1 VEASLV
7 GLLGIVVLLA
17 ILLFTGMPV
26 GFAMALV
33 GFLGMSCVIPVKAA
47 MATLGTDLWQT
58 FSSYGLTVIPLFIL
72 MGEITFYSG
81 VSERLYNAAYKWVGQ
96 IRGGVAMATVMACAG
111 FAAICGSNTAT
122 AATMSTVALPEMKKY
137 RYNPILSTGAVAS
150 GSTLGVV
157 IPPSVVL
164 IVVGLYTGQSIG
176 RLFFGGVIPGL
187 VLTGLFIFTIY
198 VLCSVKKDWGPPGPK
213 TTFLEKLQALPGAIE
228 MIVLFL
234 LVMGG
239 LYMGW
244 FTPSEAGAA
253 GAFCAIVVSLVR
265 RTLTWEKFLAA
276 VTDTLKLSCMIFVI
290 VTGAVI
296 FGRFLTVTRLPY
308 ETAKWAAS
316 LPIPH
321 VVILAIVLVIYIIGG
336 AVMDA
341 LAFLLVTIPIFYPVI
356 MAMGYD
362 PIWYGVLITVITT
375 MGAVTPP
382 VGVNTYVV
390 AGVAKDVPLGSIFK
404 GVTFFL
410 PAYVICAIFMILF
423 PDLVLFLPRL
433 LRG

>member
-1 VEASLV
+1 M
-7 GLLGIVVLLA
+7 LGIVVLLC
-17 ILLFTGMPV
+17 ILLFTRMPV

-33 GFLGMSCVIPVKAA
+33 GFVGMGYAITPKAA
-47 MATLGTDLWQT
+47 MAMVGTEVWRI

-72 MGEITFYSG
+72 MGEITFYCG
-81 VSERLYNAAYKWVGQ
+81 VSERLYNAAYKWMGH
-96 IRGGVAMATVMACAG
+96 IRGGVAMATVLACAG

-122 AATMSTVALPEMKKY
+122 AATMSTVALPEMRKY
-137 RYNPILSTGAVAS
+137 HYNPVLSTGAVAS

-164 IVVGLYTGQSIG
+164 IVVGLYTGQSISK
-176 RLFFGGVIPGL
+176 LFFGGVIPGL
-187 VLTGLFIFTIY
+187 LLTGLFILTIY
-198 VLCSVKKDWGPPGPK
+198 ILCTFRRDWGPPGPR
-213 TTFLEKLQALPGAIE
+213 TTFAEKLEALPGAVE
-228 MIVLFL
+228 MVVLFI

-239 LYMGW
+239 LYLGW

-253 GAFCAIVVSLVR
+253 GAFCALVLSLVR
-265 RTLTWEKFLAA
+265 RTLTWKRFLAA
-276 VTDTLKLSCMIFVI
+276 VIDTLKVSCMIFVI

-308 ETAKWAAS
+308 EAAKWAAS

-321 VVILAIVLVIYIIGG
+321 VVILAIVLAIYIIGG

-341 LAFLLVTIPIFYPVI
+341 LAFLLVTLPIFYPMI

-390 AGVAKDVPLGSIFK
+390 AGVAKDVPLGHIFK

-410 PAYVICAIFMILF
+410 PAYVVCAAFMILF
-423 PDLVLFLPRL
+423 PQLVLFLPRL
-433 LRG
+433 IRG

>member
-1 VEASLV
+1 MEGSLV

-17 ILLFTGMPV
+17 VLLFTRMPV

-33 GFLGMSCVIPVKAA
+33 GFLGMGYVVSAKAA
-47 MATLGTDLWQT
+47 LNMVGTDIWQI

-72 MGEITFYSG
+72 MGEITFYCG
-81 VSERLYNAAYKWVGQ
+81 VSERLYNAAYKWMGQ

-176 RLFFGGVIPGL
+176 KLFFGGVIPGL
-187 VLTGLFIFTIY
+187 ILTGLFVLTIY
-198 VLCSVKKDWGPPGPK
+198 ILCTIREDWGPPGPK
-213 TTFLEKLQALPGAIE
+213 TTFLEKLQALPGAVE
-228 MIVLFL
+228 MVVLFL

-253 GAFCAIVVSLVR
+253 GAFSAMVLSLLR
-265 RTLTWEKFLAA
+265 RTLNWERFVAA
-276 VTDTLKLSCMIFVI
+276 VMDTLKLSCMIFII

-308 ETAKWAAS
+308 EAAKWAAS

-341 LAFLLVTIPIFYPVI
+341 LAFLLVTLPIFYPVI
-356 MAMGYD
+356 IAMGYD

-410 PAYVICAIFMILF
+410 PAYVICAAIMILF
-423 PDLVLFLPRL
+423 PDVVLFLPKL

>member
-1 VEASLV
+1 MEASLV

-96 IRGGVAMATVMACAG
+96 IRGGIAMATVMACAG

-187 VLTGLFIFTIY
+187 VLTGLFILTIY
-198 VLCSVKKDWGPPGPK
+198 VLCSVKREWGPPGPK